1 MPYGADSKRIVL
13 TVASGAR
20 VRPAFPAS
28 GRRQR
33 LNPFRRR
40 FARRFRPDQLPLA
53 LNRFRQT
60 SIAKPV
66 QPGNTTRPRF
76 VDRLSPVPDRAFGI
90 RPHHRE
96 KTFVVA
102 IALSPPAAEIR
113 IIAIGARLAMAV
125 GLAPAASSSLG
136 PGLRWRVA
144 ADHASDELQ
153 NVGVASSDDESRGKR
168 GRAITQSSGES
179 IREDH
184 EPGCLCSPARTA
196 SGKPQAARGTG

>member
-40 FARRFRPDQLPLA
+40 FARRFRSDQLPPA
-53 LNRFRQT
+53 LNGFRQAPV
-60 SIAKPV
+60 AKPV
-66 QPGNTTRPRF
+66 QPGNTTGPRL
-76 VDRLSPVPDRAFGI
+76 VDRRRPVADRTFGI
-90 RPHHRE
+90 GPQSRE
-96 KTFVVA
+96 KRLVVA
-102 IALSPPAAEIR
+102 IALSPPTTEIR

-125 GLAPAASSSLG
+125 GLAYAANSSLG

-153 NVGVASSDDESRGKR
+153 NVGVASSDDESRGER

-184 EPGCLCSPARTA
+184 EPGCLCSPGTA
-196 SGKPQAARGTG
+196 SGRPQAARGIG

>member
-1 MPYGADSKRIVL
+1 MTLSIWHQCSDFMPYGADSKRIVL
-13 TVASGAR
+13 TVASGAG

-60 SIAKPV
+60 SVAKPV

-102 IALSPPAAEIR
+102 IALSPPPVEIR
-113 IIAIGARLAMAV
+113 IAAIDPRLAVAV
-125 GLAPAASSSLG
+125 GLASAPSCAVRLLP
-136 PGLRWRVA
+136 PGLQLGRVA
-144 ADHASDELQ
+144 ADSARKPVKQPTMRTCNHRQRREGGGRIGFEAE
-153 NVGVASSDDESRGKR
+153 NERFGERSS
-168 GRAITQSSGES
+168 A
-179 IREDH
+179 
-184 EPGCLCSPARTA
+184 
-196 SGKPQAARGTG
+196 

>member
-13 TVASGAR
+13 TVASGAG

-53 LNRFRQT
+53 LNQFRQT
-60 SIAKPV
+60 SVAKPV

-102 IALSPPAAEIR
+102 IALSPPPVEIR
-113 IIAIGARLAMAV
+113 IAAIDPRLAVAV
-125 GLAPAASSSLG
+125 GLASAPQTVRENQSSNPRCEPAITVS
-136 PGLRWRVA
+136 A
-144 ADHASDELQ
+144 ARAAVASDLRQKTNASESG
-153 NVGVASSDDESRGKR
+153 VGINARSTPSAPRGKLR
-168 GRAITQSSGES
+168 K
-179 IREDH
+179 
-184 EPGCLCSPARTA
+184 RTGDV
-196 SGKPQAARGTG
+196 GKKV